1 MEKDEGVWMRIGTPK
16 LSPEAREK
24 LRALFARVPRAFLVK
39 LAAAVAA
46 DRDAGGKGLP
56 HDNLLSLLRAQ
67 IRRVDEEREE
77 ERTETEAALR
87 IAPREIAAAL
97 PFSSFGGFGVT
108 AAPLDF
114 SHPPDPDRLRHAE
127 ERVSLLVGLDRIAV
141 SHGLEKELFS
151 ARAEVASLV
160 RALKMELMREL
171 RAPRFA
177 AEAEAYR
184 GPVLRLSRDIL
195 AEWEIGELEQA
206 PRAA

>member
-24 LRALFARVPRAFLVK
+24 LSALFARVPRAFLVN

-46 DRDAGGKGLP
+46 DRAAGGTGLP
-56 HDNLLSLLRAQ
+56 HDTLLSLLNAQLRRA
-67 IRRVDEEREE
+67 DEEREE
-77 ERTETEAALR
+77 ERKDTESVLR
-87 IAPREIAAAL
+87 TAPREIAAAL
-97 PFSSFGGFGVT
+97 PFSSFGGFGAT

-114 SHPPDPDRLRHAE
+114 SQPPDPDRLRHAA
-127 ERVSLLVGLDRIAV
+127 ERVSLLIGLDRIAAL
-141 SHGLEKELFS
+141 HGLEKELF
-151 ARAEVASLV
+151 AVRAEVASLV
-160 RALKMELMREL
+160 RVLKKELMREL

-195 AEWEIGELEQA
+195 AEWELGELEQA